1 MLGLYK
7 VKSIA
12 DAIQHVSIS
21 LDKGIYGKYPSVD
34 WAKGSSLA
42 ISEFMSLDLGNVFS
56 QAFDFIFGIG
66 DEDKKAELGK
76 IVDLMLYVDEK
87 FQKGNWNKFPTV
99 SWSENT
105 IMAIQK
111 FRSIVNMLSFA
122 SIGDRILSFFGAK
135 DPLKEAVSNIEMLAK
150 SFDKLGKSF
159 QTFSNSLEGLDS
171 QKLAAIKTLS
181 SNVVLLSLMDPD
193 QFDKMMDAL
202 EERSGVFGDLIK
214 DVNSSRKESAG
225 GVSIAPTSA
234 PTAPDNTKVL
244 ADKLDNMTALLAD
257 ISSVVGS
264 KGALKK
270 YLASIKDDVS
280 IGGTNAPVQKSDK
293 RFKNIIKMIGKSNSG
308 INIYLYTYTFDNT
321 QVYQGVIAQELIG
334 TQWSDALLLDNNGFY
349 SVDYSKIDVEFKKTT
364 I

>member
-1 MLGLYK
+1 
-7 VKSIA
+7 
-12 DAIQHVSIS
+12 
-21 LDKGIYGKYPSVD
+21 
-34 WAKGSSLA
+34 
-42 ISEFMSLDLGNVFS
+42 
-56 QAFDFIFGIG
+56 
-66 DEDKKAELGK
+66 
-76 IVDLMLYVDEK
+76 
-87 FQKGNWNKFPTV
+87 
-99 SWSENT
+99 
-105 IMAIQK
+105 
-111 FRSIVNMLSFA
+111 
-122 SIGDRILSFFGAK
+122 
-135 DPLKEAVSNIEMLAK
+135 
-150 SFDKLGKSF
+150 
-159 QTFSNSLEGLDS
+159 LEGLDAE
-171 QKLAAIKTLS
+171 KLAAIKTLS

-225 GVSIAPTSA
+225 GVAITPTSA